1 MGDLPYHHHHI
12 IVFWEETKTITTTMA
27 TTITTTTKDAS
38 KKKKVHK
45 GRKPGATQWT
55 NPETTLLLT
64 VVDTLCPAG
73 RDRWAQARKE
83 FVHRGNGQYV
93 RTVDAMQ
100 RKFEKLAY
108 APTSTTTGKNTT
120 EAAAHNVRAKQIKDK
135 ITAKERAS
143 RHTGNKND
151 DSNDDEKERQILNV
165 VSPRTKKRKSTELME
180 AMDRYAE
187 TQHQSTKMFTT
198 VLQELAIQ
206 ETKSTELME
215 AMDRYAETQQES
227 TKSLMTVLQEL
238 VAAAA
243 VTDGESLR
251 VAESPTMKRLD
262 AMEGKLDRILQAIQ
276 QTNQFSV
283 DNEQE

>member
-1 MGDLPYHHHHI
+1 M
-12 IVFWEETKTITTTMA
+12 
-27 TTITTTTKDAS
+27 DAI
-38 KKKKVHK
+38 
-45 GRKPGATQWT
+45 
-55 NPETTLLLT
+55 
-64 VVDTLCPAG
+64 
-73 RDRWAQARKE
+73 
-83 FVHRGNGQYV
+83 
-93 RTVDAMQ
+93 Q

-187 TQHQSTKMFTT
+187 TQHESTKSLTT
-198 VLQELAIQ
+198 VLQEWAIQ
-206 ETKSTELME
+206 ETKTHPWMNKLKSTELMME
-215 AMDRYAETQQES
+215 AMDRFAETQQES
-227 TKSLMTVLQEL
+227 IKILTTVLKQWA
-238 VAAAA
+238 VAGA

-262 AMEGKLDRILQAIQ
+262 AMEGKLDVILHAIQ

-283 DNEQE
+283 DNELE